1 MPLHKSLIIALI
13 CTIVFFCQCTTDK
26 KVNSEAVQD
35 EMSSREAI
43 KVSEAEIMNQAQQLG
58 SQIAGATKQTLGKNL
73 QAAIQ
78 DGGIENAIGF
88 CNLNA
93 MPLVDSLNRKYGA
106 RIRRVSSKV
115 RNPVDRPVG
124 VEQEILEAY
133 EYQWQDSVALD
144 ENIQVINENEYLF
157 TKPIM
162 VDNALCLY
170 CHGKPSNGLTA
181 ETEQFIKSKYP
192 DDEATGYEI
201 GDLRGMW
208 SITIPKKNVVLSM
221 E

>member
-1 MPLHKSLIIALI
+1 MHRSLVIALI
-13 CTIVFFCQCTTDK
+13 GSIISFCQCSTDK
-26 KVNSEAVQD
+26 KVNSEAVK
-35 EMSSREAI
+35 EEINSREAI
-43 KVSEAEIMNQAQQLG
+43 KISEAEIMNKAQQLG
-58 SQIAGATKQTLGKNL
+58 NQIAVATKQTLGKNL
-73 QAAIQ
+73 QDAIQ

-93 MPLVDSLNRKYGA
+93 MPLVDSLNRKFGA
-106 RIRRVSSKV
+106 RIRRVSSRV
-115 RNPVDRPVG
+115 RNPEDRPVG

-133 EYQWQDSVALD
+133 EYQWQDSVALE
-144 ENIQVINENEYLF
+144 ENIQVVNENEYLF
-157 TKPIM
+157 TKPIL